1 MAIIIN
7 YTKKDYLAKIAELEG
22 YDQNLKTHLE
32 TLKGYKEQMFN
43 FWDDPDAQKTGQA
56 LVLTIHQVER
66 TMQQTEEMLTF
77 YRSVVEKLG
86 GVGTTTN
93 ELLEKALGLLGGL
106 G

>member
-22 YDQNLKTHLE
+22 HEKELQTHLE
-32 TLKGYKEQMFN
+32 TMKGYKDQMFN
-43 FWDDPDAQKTGQA
+43 FWDDPDAQKTGLA
-56 LVLTIHQVER
+56 LNNMIHQVER
-66 TMQQTEEMLTF
+66 SMQQTQEMLTF
-77 YRSVVEKLG
+77 YRSAVEKFT
-86 GVGTTTN
+86 GVGATTD